1 MRRRP
6 DGSKW
11 RLHGATPRGGST
23 GLGGTSGG
31 GGCDSI
37 LATDNITRWDAQRVM
52 TTSNRAAK
60 IAKTHKILK
69 KHYKPATVADRPL
82 LEQMLYACCL
92 QAAMPMAADEAFAKL
107 QQTYFDWN
115 EVRVTT
121 ISELAEV
128 MNCLPRPSETAS
140 NLKKTLQAVFET
152 HYSFDLESLKKENI
166 GKSVKQLEKLAGV
179 TPFVLSFVTQNGL
192 SGHSIAISDGSL
204 EVLRITGVISDEEAQ
219 QKKVPGLE
227 RAIPKNRGVEFG
239 SLLHQLGADYA
250 QAPHSQRVRA
260 ILLEIAPEAK
270 DRFPKRLVK
279 RTGEEGESTSASE
292 PTGSDAE
299 KGRGAKKEKEPE
311 AGVKKEVTGKDKE
324 RDKEKGKD
332 VAKPD
337 ETAKK
342 RPAKPAGEKSDAPKR
357 PAAESTA
364 QKSPLK
370 KLTKKKPR

>member
-1 MRRRP
+1 
-6 DGSKW
+6 
-11 RLHGATPRGGST
+11 
-23 GLGGTSGG
+23 
-31 GGCDSI
+31 
-37 LATDNITRWDAQRVM
+37 M

-192 SGHSIAISDGSL
+192 NGHSIAISDGSL
-204 EVLRITGVISDEEAQ
+204 EVLRIIGVISDDEAH

-239 SLLHQLGADYA
+239 SLLHQLGADYS

-279 RTGEEGESTSASE
+279 RTGEESESAPAPEPSASD
-292 PTGSDAE
+292 SE
-299 KGRGAKKEKEPE
+299 KGRSSKKEKEPD
-311 AGVKKEVTGKDKE
+311 AGGKKEMTGKDKDKDKE
-324 RDKEKGKD
+324 RDKDKEKDKD
-332 VAKPD
+332 VAKPED
-337 ETAKK
+337 ASKK
-342 RPAKPAGEKSDAPKR
+342 RPVKPASEKSDAPKR
-357 PAAESTA
+357 PAAEPTA
-364 QKSPLK
+364 KKSPLK

>member
-1 MRRRP
+1 
-6 DGSKW
+6 
-11 RLHGATPRGGST
+11 
-23 GLGGTSGG
+23 
-31 GGCDSI
+31 
-37 LATDNITRWDAQRVM
+37 M

-60 IAKTHKILK
+60 IAKTHKVLK
-69 KHYKPATVADRPL
+69 KHFKPATVADRPL

-92 QAAMPMAADEAFAKL
+92 QAATPVAADEAFAKL

-121 ISELAEV
+121 ISELADV
-128 MNCLPRPSETAS
+128 MNCLPRASETAS

-166 GKSVKQLEKLAGV
+166 GKSVKQLEKLTGV

-192 SGHSIAISDGSL
+192 NGHSIAISDASL
-204 EVLRITGVISDEEAQ
+204 EVLRIIGVISDDEAK

-250 QAPHSQRVRA
+250 HSPHSQRVRA
-260 ILLEIAPEAK
+260 ILLEISPDAK
-270 DRFPKRLVK
+270 DRFPRRLIK
-279 RTGEEGESTSASE
+279 KTGEEGEAATHAENSSGDSE
-292 PTGSDAE
+292 KSRSP
-299 KGRGAKKEKEPE
+299 KKEKEPD
-311 AGVKKEVTGKDKE
+311 AGPKKDVTDKDKSK
-324 RDKEKGKD
+324 DKD

-337 ETAKK
+337 EAAKK
-342 RPAKPAGEKSDAPKR
+342 HPAKAAGDKSAGEKSAADKPAGDKSAGEKFAGEKSAGDKSDAPKR
-357 PAAESTA
+357 PVAESTA